1 MELFVQDSN
10 KDEII
15 DPRSVLLDKNHED
28 SCIRMQKPV
37 KLREAIEA
45 EEKQNEWKENLQEIR
60 RQKLHEEWL
69 AKEKAAQEEFENKK
83 KEEERRRQER
93 LDQERRIKEEWE
105 AQQKREQRGKVL
117 KEKAVKEREE
127 NLNQELEKSGIL
139 RSSNPD
145 DEQPWHNPIATK
157 GGNSTNLYGTERDP
171 NNCSFYLKT
180 GACRFGERCSR
191 QHPRPPVSQTLLIP
205 NMFQDVRLME
215 VMLDEKDNDVELEF
229 DEDELYSNFKDFYK
243 DVLEEFR
250 SVGQVQQFKVC
261 CNFEPHLRGNVY
273 IQYKSEND
281 ALNAYA
287 KFNGRW
293 YAGKQLSLQFSPV
306 NKWKSAICGTF
317 ARNRCPRGKNCNF
330 LHVFRNPNNE
340 FKDADRDMWDSP
352 AQSRK
357 NSERE
362 WRSSTRELERYKKQ
376 TRAGIDVGI
385 VLKATVPKE
394 ADIPVNQVVET
405 IGEEENGPDLDHVN
419 GDERDLVQKKIP
431 LHQAIHM
438 DVRLPK
444 GIIILAQG
452 RRTVD
457 DQDHDRQTGNVKG
470 LILEVRGRGP
480 TAVQIRMVKVLMKG
494 VHQIGKCL

>member
-1 MELFVQDSN
+1 MGSTTETGAERKGSKGKGCQGKRGDFFRAHLLDGESNSDISSDSN
-10 KDEII
+10 IY
-15 DPRSVLLDKNHED
+15 
-28 SCIRMQKPV
+28 
-37 KLREAIEA
+37 
-45 EEKQNEWKENLQEIR
+45 
-60 RQKLHEEWL
+60 
-69 AKEKAAQEEFENKK
+69 
-83 KEEERRRQER
+83 
-93 LDQERRIKEEWE
+93 
-105 AQQKREQRGKVL
+105 
-117 KEKAVKEREE
+117 AVCNFSIFHLYSE

-362 WRSSTRELERYKKQ
+362 WRSSTRELERRWD
-376 TRAGIDVGI
+376 RAESYSSERSRYSRESSSRDYWRRR
-385 VLKATVPKE
+385 KRSRSRSRERRRARSRSKE
-394 ADIPVNQVVET
+394 NTPSSSHSHGRSSTKRNYHSSARSKDSRRPRSRSPDRKRKRTYIRSERERSNSSSDSH
-405 IGEEENGPDLDHVN
+405 GESS
-419 GDERDLVQKKIP
+419 DER
-431 LHQAIHM
+431 
-438 DVRLPK
+438 
-444 GIIILAQG
+444 G
-452 RRTVD
+452 TS
-457 DQDHDRQTGNVKG
+457 DRQVSLKK
-470 LILEVRGRGP
+470 RSR
-480 TAVQIRMVKVLMKG
+480 KVNALKSTSKRNSDNEF
-494 VHQIGKCL
+494 VPEFDSE